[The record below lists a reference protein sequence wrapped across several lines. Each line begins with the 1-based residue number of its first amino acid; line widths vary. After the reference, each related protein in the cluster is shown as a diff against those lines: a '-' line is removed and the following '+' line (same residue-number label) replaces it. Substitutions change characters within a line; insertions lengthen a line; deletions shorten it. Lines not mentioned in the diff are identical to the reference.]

1 MTFKSILKQ
10 FKLFDYLLIG
20 LTLLLSFVPAIFTY
34 THLTSQSNETKIIA
48 YVRINGEVVDQFELS
63 KDTPHQEITYYPNEG
78 QYNIIEVDGER
89 IRDKE
94 DNSPD
99 QIAVMTGWISQ
110 PGELSVC
117 LPHNLTIEIK
127 AVGGDNSE
135 EEEELILPL

>member
-1 MTFKSILKQ
+1 MTIKSILKQ
-10 FKLFDYLLIG
+10 LKPFDYILIS
-20 LTLLLSFVPAIFTY
+20 LALLLSFVPSLVTY
-34 THLTSQSNETKIIA
+34 VKLTETSEQVKLIA
-48 YVRINGEVVDQFELS
+48 YVRVNGEVVDQFELS
-63 KDTPHQEITYYPNEG
+63 QDTPHQEVTYYPNEG

-89 IRDKE
+89 IRVKE

-117 LPHNLTIEIK
+117 LPHNLLIEIK
-127 AVGGDNSE
+127 SVGGEGN

>member
-34 THLTSQSNETKIIA
+34 THLTPQSNETKIIA

-63 KDTPHQEITYYPNEG
+63 KDTPRQEITYYPNEG

-117 LPHNLTIEIK
+117 LPHNLLIEIK

-135 EEEELILPL
+135 EEELILPL

>member
-1 MTFKSILKQ
+1 MRSSINLNYQ
-10 FKLFDYLLIG
+10 
-20 LTLLLSFVPAIFTY
+20 
-34 THLTSQSNETKIIA
+34 
-48 YVRINGEVVDQFELS
+48 
-63 KDTPHQEITYYPNEG
+63 DTPHQEITYYPNEG

-117 LPHNLTIEIK
+117 LPHNLLIEIK

-135 EEEELILPL
+135 EEELILPL